1 MASSCTLSNY
11 SCNKCKG
18 KYNISICI
26 ESKKTNDKSNT
37 GSSGQS
43 NTASM
48 DKNNTTP
55 TDGTTNNTTNNVN
68 NVLLQTAKQLPEI

>member
-1 MASSCTLSNY
+1 MYADLNNCR
-11 SCNKCKG
+11 G
-18 KYNISICI
+18 KHNISISI
-26 ESKKTNDKSNT
+26 ESKKPNDRINT

-55 TDGTTNNTTNNVN
+55 TDRMTNNFNSNTTNNVN